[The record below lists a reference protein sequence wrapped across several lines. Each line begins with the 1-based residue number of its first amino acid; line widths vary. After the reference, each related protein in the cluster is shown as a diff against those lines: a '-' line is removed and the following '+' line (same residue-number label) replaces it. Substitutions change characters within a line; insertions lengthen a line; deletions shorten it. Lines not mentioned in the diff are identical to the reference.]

1 MGYPRVGELFI
12 SAEIC
17 LALCPQ
23 RHPCQLGQGAAPS
36 HGILCFLTEAAG
48 EFSWAMKR
56 QLVSA
61 LQHRFGFDACW
72 KVQGSYRAS
81 LSDPPPQL
89 CSEAHSGLV
98 CTDSLMAERLGLCW
112 PPLCLSLLAGM
123 PTPQKGHSIPGT
135 GLLGTYS
142 TCHLLLA
149 GFLALPGLAFP
160 SVKWEQ

>member
-1 MGYPRVGELFI
+1 MPHLVAGTGYPRAGELFI

-61 LQHRFGFDACW
+61 LQNRFGFDASW

-81 LSDPPPQL
+81 LSDPPPHL
-89 CSEAHSGLV
+89 SSEAHSGPM
-98 CTDSLMAERLGLCW
+98 CEDSLMAERLGLCW
-112 PPLCLSLLAGM
+112 PPLFPVSPGWHA
-123 PTPQKGHSIPGT
+123 HSTVGP
-135 GLLGTYS
+135 LHS
-142 TCHLLLA
+142 
-149 GFLALPGLAFP
+149 
-160 SVKWEQ
+160 